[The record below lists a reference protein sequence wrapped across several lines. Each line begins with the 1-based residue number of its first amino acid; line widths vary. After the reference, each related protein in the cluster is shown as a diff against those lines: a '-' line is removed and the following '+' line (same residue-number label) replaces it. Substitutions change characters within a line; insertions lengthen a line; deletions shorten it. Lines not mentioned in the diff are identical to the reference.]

1 MSEEI
6 STKETETPP
15 ETGELTTLL
24 KQEFPDDVTD
34 FHAHRDD
41 ETVVIERDA
50 LEAVCRFL
58 RDDTRCSFEIMMDL
72 TAVDRL
78 EMNETPRFEMV
89 YHFKSLTHAR
99 RLRL

>member
-6 STKETETPP
+6 STKEAETPP

-24 KQEFPDDVTD
+24 KQEFPDYVTD

-50 LEAVCRFL
+50 LEAVCLFL
-58 RDDTRCSFEIMMDL
+58 RDDSR
-72 TAVDRL
+72 
-78 EMNETPRFEMV
+78 
-89 YHFKSLTHAR
+89 
-99 RLRL
+99 

>member
-6 STKETETPP
+6 STKETPP

-24 KQEFPDDVTD
+24 KQEFPDDVSD

-58 RDDTRCSFEIMMDL
+58 RMIHVAL
-72 TAVDRL
+72 
-78 EMNETPRFEMV
+78 
-89 YHFKSLTHAR
+89 
-99 RLRL
+99 LR

>member
-15 ETGELTTLL
+15 ETGELAILL

-50 LEAVCRFL
+50 
-58 RDDTRCSFEIMMDL
+58 
-72 TAVDRL
+72 
-78 EMNETPRFEMV
+78 
-89 YHFKSLTHAR
+89 
-99 RLRL
+99 